1 MPQPELDCDIAQ
13 VGIGQK
19 DNHIGYPFSPI
30 PRFPYQVTI
39 SLVFGMVILL
49 AYPDVSIS
57 GYHQLS
63 FRTGY
68 LFGRSQGFQIYWTH
82 RNRVVLYITTL
93 ETRIIGSK
101 TCSIFIEKKVHE
113 NSIISLTKNKYS
125 SLNTVHSNISIKMI
139 EETNFLLLKRLI
151 MKSK

>member
-1 MPQPELDCDIAQ
+1 MPQPELDCDIAL
-13 VGIGQK
+13 VGIDQK
-19 DNHIGYPFSPI
+19 NNHIGYPFSPI

-39 SLVFGMVILL
+39 QF
-49 AYPDVSIS
+49 
-57 GYHQLS
+57 S
-63 FRTGY
+63 FRYGY
-68 LFGRSQGFQIYWTH
+68 PSGRSRGFQIYRTH

-125 SLNTVHSNISIKMI
+125 SLNTVPSNISIKMI
-139 EETNFLLLKRLI
+139 KKINFLLLKRLI